1 MMSASQS
8 KMPVSVEV
16 GGVVRLG
23 SGITIAPVYFENGAL
38 IILDMIE

>member
-1 MMSASQS
+1 MMNASQS
-8 KMPVSVEV
+8 KMPISVKM

-38 IILDMIE
+38 IMELIE